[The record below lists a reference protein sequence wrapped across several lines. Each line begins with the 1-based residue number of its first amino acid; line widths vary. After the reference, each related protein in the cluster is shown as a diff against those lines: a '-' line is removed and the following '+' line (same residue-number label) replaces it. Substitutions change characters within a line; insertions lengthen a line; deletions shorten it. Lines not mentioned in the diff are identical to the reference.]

1 MSATTTPAARME
13 RKGMGP
19 WRGTKPAGYI
29 QHPELFMKK
38 CIGFDVSIRVI
49 TGAKWKGV
57 LREVHD
63 NGDVIIRPAQELLYD
78 EKDGDELEEKL
89 LVKSDILW
97 LRRHLQDEAPA
108 EPVVIQPEVELE
120 ESPSPTKP

>member
-1 MSATTTPAARME
+1 
-13 RKGMGP
+13 
-19 WRGTKPAGYI
+19 
-29 QHPELFMKK
+29 MKK